1 MIRTRYVGLRF
12 GHKIALKI
20 RLEDRKGASKILPK
34 LMKRWIREEKKMAK
48 MKRKLS
54 GLIMADGYRLCSYVA
69 ESLYDDVTN
78 QLALLKRLEEQIR
91 EEMERR

>member
-1 MIRTRYVGLRF
+1 MIRTRYLGIRF

-20 RLEDRKGASKILPK
+20 RLKERKDASKRLPK
-34 LMKRWIREEKKMAK
+34 LMKRWIKEEKKLAE

-54 GLIMADGYRLCSYVA
+54 GLIMADGYKFCSYVA
-69 ESLYDDVTN
+69 ESLYDDVAN
-78 QLALLKRLEEQIR
+78 QLALLKRLEEQIQ